1 MKVLQKHVLL
11 AIIFCILLCDVRI
24 GLIFKYFVICE
35 TPGLG
40 DDFILGNSKKN
51 LQKSP
56 RRTKITEAHNPR
68 LFHDNS
74 ELEDVICKNLY
85 TYIFSCPYG
94 GGMTE
99 LPSLKYPNVPTLNAK
114 KTVT

>member
-1 MKVLQKHVLL
+1 ML
-11 AIIFCILLCDVRI
+11 AIIFCILFSDVRI
-24 GLIFKYFVICE
+24 GLIFKYFVICD

-56 RRTKITEAHNPR
+56 RRTKIIEAHNPR

-74 ELEDVICKNLY
+74 ELEDLICKNLY
-85 TYIFSCPYG
+85 TYTVSCP
-94 GGMTE
+94 
-99 LPSLKYPNVPTLNAK
+99 
-114 KTVT
+114 